1 MDDDAR
7 LLERFRRGSTRA
19 FDELV
24 ARYQRE
30 IYYLALRIVRNEEDA
45 EEVAQQAFVNAYGN
59 IAGFRE
65 GAAFRTWLYRIA
77 INAANS
83 LLRRRKPTAAID
95 DAGPELADTSA
106 VSPLDRLITG
116 ETAREA
122 AAMLHT
128 LGEKQ
133 KNAVI
138 LRIFHDMSYEE
149 IARII
154 DCTPATAKVHFHY
167 GIENLRKRMTKND
180 V

>member
-83 LLRRRKPTAAID
+83 LLRRRKPVDALDGHAEHADAA
-95 DAGPELADTSA
+95 A
-106 VSPLDRLITG
+106 VSPLDRLVTS

-122 AAMLHT
+122 AALLHT
-128 LGEKQ
+128 LGVKQ
-133 KNAVI
+133 KAAVI
-138 LRIFHDMSYEE
+138 LRIFHDMSYED
-149 IARII
+149 IGSAI

-167 GIENLRKRMTKND
+167 GIENLRKRMNRDD